1 MLKYQPSCSRTLPKS
16 WVPRT
21 WPPIR
26 KKTPTGARLMT
37 QVVMV
42 IIASEREVKKSS
54 RGFPFSPSFAR
65 DTPNT
70 MANMIKPRMLGPFV
84 HSPRKGKRMLL
95 NTRKVT
101 SNL

>member
-1 MLKYQPSCSRTLPKS
+1 
-16 WVPRT
+16 
-21 WPPIR
+21 
-26 KKTPTGARLMT
+26 MT

-42 IIASEREVKKSS
+42 IIASEREVKKSN

-70 MANMIKPRMLGPFV
+70 IANMIKPRMFGPFV
-84 HSPRKGKRMLL
+84 HSPRKGKRMFL
-95 NTRKVT
+95 NARKVT